1 MDLAGFSSVIFV
13 SVFALYGIRMEAA
26 WYPVLLSALF
36 GIIMV
41 VCGYI
46 RHEKKHR
53 GLKRVRLS
61 GEILPRSARLYMLPP
76 AGNLTEEDYQAL
88 LMKMEAA
95 YREEKRRMGCVQERY
110 E

>member
-1 MDLAGFSSVIFV
+1 MKRFFRYLYDCRYIWIWAGFSSVIFV

-53 GLKRVRLS
+53 GLKRIRLS
-61 GEILPRSARLYMLPP
+61 GRSSRIFRTCCLR
-76 AGNLTEEDYQAL
+76 QAAL
-88 LMKMEAA
+88 
-95 YREEKRRMGCVQERY
+95 RRKIIRRFL
-110 E
+110 